1 MKHKTVASLK
11 LIALCVLIKQT
22 CGNIWDNLFSQYST
36 PLVPLTAPLSMKFE
50 LQEFSLLMPIF
61 VRIDYYGSE
70 NAIAF
75 TLGRDE
81 TDAGQIVLDF
91 KNSYARLLANDENS
105 PTFPDTCAFH
115 NLPTALRADITDLNN
130 LLRYFAFEEKPTDA
144 YTNTKN
150 YRLNLLGLESKLIPF
165 TNNTFPKTQIKLQK
179 NLQNQFTRIS
189 IVLGD
194 TELTLKRSS
203 LDLSADKTP
212 KPLTPLDRSQCHEA
226 NTTSAARP
234 VLDKIGRHL
243 LGPELETVLSLL
255 QQFRDRQ

>member
-1 MKHKTVASLK
+1 
-11 LIALCVLIKQT
+11 
-22 CGNIWDNLFSQYST
+22 
-36 PLVPLTAPLSMKFE
+36 
-50 LQEFSLLMPIF
+50 MPIF

-75 TLGRDE
+75 TLGRDD

-91 KNSYARLLANDENS
+91 KNSYARLLAIDDKGTTS
-105 PTFPDTCAFH
+105 PETCAFH

-130 LLRYFAFEEKPTDA
+130 LLRYFAFEEKPSDA

-150 YRLNLLGLESKLIPF
+150 YRLNLLGLESKLMPF

-189 IVLGD
+189 VVLGD

-212 KPLTPLDRSQCHEA
+212 KTLTPLDRLQCLEA
-226 NTTSAARP
+226 ASTTDARP

-243 LGPELETVLSLL
+243 LGAELEGVLSLL
-255 QQFRDRQ
+255 RVLSPAR